1 MQHNY
6 VNMRLINVYMRLIY
20 IDMHHKFV
28 NMRLIYVN
36 MQHNTQVPS
45 SDVITSLCG
54 YSSVNEAWKVF
65 VYVNGGA
72 SAIGDALWSLII

>member
-1 MQHNY
+1 MTISNVTVVHALFNIKILILTWL
-6 VNMRLINVYMRLIY
+6 RLRY
-20 IDMHHKFV
+20 
-28 NMRLIYVN
+28 
-36 MQHNTQVPS
+36 NTQVPS

-72 SAIGDALWSLII
+72 SAIGDA

>member
-1 MQHNY
+1 MKTELSDHSD
-6 VNMRLINVYMRLIY
+6 LIIRKKTPEQLSLS
-20 IDMHHKFV
+20 DSFV
-28 NMRLIYVN
+28 NLLWL
-36 MQHNTQVPS
+36 NTQVSS

-72 SAIGDALWSLII
+72 SAIGDA

>member
-1 MQHNY
+1 MKYNSTICAIS
-6 VNMRLINVYMRLIY
+6 NNVK
-20 IDMHHKFV
+20 DMNFSKD
-28 NMRLIYVN
+28 
-36 MQHNTQVPS
+36 NTQVPR

-72 SAIGDALWSLII
+72 TAIGDA